1 VEPEPEPEPEPDLEL
16 SAEAVLRR
24 MNGGEA
30 VVLVDVRESNELW
43 SGHARDAILAP
54 MSQFQDLAASL
65 PDGPLLAIYCAAG
78 ARSYGIA
85 DFLRQ
90 NGRANAWSIPEGFG
104 GWIDVGGPW
113 LQPVTDTDWKLLQ
126 PVRLTADAASGR
138 GMEGTPAGQI
148 QSVERVAGEVRLA
161 IRTRDGQWIAN
172 LEAHE
177 VASIGRR

>member
-1 VEPEPEPEPEPDLEL
+1 VEPEPEPEPDLEL

-113 LQPVTDTDWKLLQ
+113 LQPATDTDWKLLQ
-126 PVRLTADAASGR
+126 PVRLTAEAASGR
-138 GMEGTPAGQI
+138 SMEGTPAGQI
-148 QSVERVAGEVRLA
+148 QSVERVAGDVRLA